1 LQHLVWDLDPVLF
14 SIGPLSIHW
23 YGALFATAILSGL
36 QVMKWIFQSEKRNT
50 EALDNLLIYIVVG
63 VIVGARLGHC
73 FFYDP
78 AYYFANPMK
87 IIAIWEGGLA
97 SHGGGL
103 GAIIAA
109 AIYSRK
115 HQMSF
120 IWLVDRLAICTALFG
135 FFVRSANFVNSEIL
149 GTPSNVPW
157 AVIFSRIDSVAR
169 HPSQLYEA
177 FAYLAIFFVLLAFYK
192 RAKEKTPQGS
202 ILGIFLILIF
212 TARFLIEMLKEKQ
225 AAYTADIALTAGQML
240 SIPFFIAG
248 VLLVIWSIKNAKNS
262 TLETS
267 NQSKKS
273 KRK

>member
-1 LQHLVWDLDPVLF
+1 MYNKGFTLQHLIWDIDPVFF
-14 SIGPLSIHW
+14 SIGPLTVHW
-23 YGALFATAILSGL
+23 YGVLFATAILSGL
-36 QVMKWIFQSEKRNT
+36 QVMKWIFQT
-50 EALDNLLIYIVVG
+50 ENQNLAALDNLLIYIVIG

-78 AYYFANPMK
+78 SYYFANPMK
-87 IIAIWEGGLA
+87 ILAIWEGGLA

-109 AIYSRK
+109 GIYSRK
-115 HQMSF
+115 HQMNF
-120 IWLVDRLAICTALFG
+120 MWLLDRLAICTALFG

-149 GTPSNVPW
+149 GTPSNVAW
-157 AVIFSRIDSVAR
+157 AVVFARIDNIAR

-177 FAYLAIFFVLLAFYK
+177 IAYLAIFIVLTFIYK
-192 RAKEKTPQGS
+192 QKKDKTPQGS

-225 AAYTADIALTAGQML
+225 AAYAADISLTAGQML

-248 VLLVIWSIKNAKNS
+248 IILVIWSAKKA
-262 TLETS
+262 
-267 NQSKKS
+267 Q
-273 KRK
+273 

>member
-1 LQHLVWDLDPVLF
+1 MQHLVWDLNPVFF
-14 SIGPLSIHW
+14 SVGPLTIHW
-23 YGALFATAILSGL
+23 YGVLFATAILSGL
-36 QVMKWIFQSEKRNT
+36 QVMKWIFQTEKQDLA
-50 EALDNLLIYIVVG
+50 ALDNLLVYIVIG

-78 AYYFANPMK
+78 SYYFANPMK
-87 IIAIWEGGLA
+87 ILAIWEGGLA

-109 AIYSRK
+109 GVYSK
-115 HQMSF
+115 KNNMNF
-120 IWLVDRLAICTALFG
+120 MWLLDRLAICTALFG

-157 AVIFSRIDSVAR
+157 AVIFSRIDNIAR

-177 FAYLAIFFVLLAFYK
+177 IAYLTIFFVLMFFYK
-192 RAKEKTPQGS
+192 KKKAQTPQGS
-202 ILGIFLILIF
+202 ILGVFLILIF

-225 AAYTADIALTAGQML
+225 AAYAADIALTAGQML

-248 VLLVIWSIKNAKNS
+248 ILLVIWSVKNS
-262 TLETS
+262 K
-267 NQSKKS
+267 QVK
-273 KRK
+273 

>member
-1 LQHLVWDLDPVLF
+1 LQHLVWDLDPVFF
-14 SIGPLSIHW
+14 SIGPLTVHW
-23 YGALFATAILSGL
+23 YGVLFATAILSGL
-36 QVMKWIFQSEKRNT
+36 QVMKWIFQAEKQDLS
-50 EALDNLLIYIVVG
+50 ALDNLLVYIVVG

-78 AYYFANPMK
+78 GYYFANPMK
-87 IIAIWEGGLA
+87 ILAIWEGGLA
-97 SHGGGL
+97 SHGGAL

-109 AIYSRK
+109 GIYSKK
-115 HQMSF
+115 HSMNF
-120 IWLVDRLAICTALFG
+120 LWLLDRLTICTALFG

-157 AVIFSRIDSVAR
+157 AVVFARIDNVAR

-177 FAYLAIFFVLLAFYK
+177 FAYLAIFFVLVVIYK
-192 RAKEKTPQGS
+192 QKKAQPPQGS
-202 ILGIFLILIF
+202 ILGFGLILIF

-248 VLLVIWSIKNAKNS
+248 VVLVILSVKNAKPS
-262 TLETS
+262 S
-267 NQSKKS
+267 NIKNNKK
-273 KRK
+273 